1 MMKTKKVPLRMCV
14 VTREMLP
21 KKELIRVVK
30 QEDGNV
36 VLDYTG
42 KLNGRG
48 AYISNSLEV
57 IQKCI
62 KTKSLNRAFEQ
73 NISES
78 VYNKILEDFLASNR

>member
-1 MMKTKKVPLRMCV
+1 MKTKSIPLRMCV

-36 VLDYTG
+36 VLDYSG

-48 AYISNSLEV
+48 AYISNKLEV

-62 KTKSLNRAFEQ
+62 KTKALNRAFEQ
-73 NISES
+73 NISEQ
-78 VYNKILEDFLASNR
+78 VYNKLLEDFLARN